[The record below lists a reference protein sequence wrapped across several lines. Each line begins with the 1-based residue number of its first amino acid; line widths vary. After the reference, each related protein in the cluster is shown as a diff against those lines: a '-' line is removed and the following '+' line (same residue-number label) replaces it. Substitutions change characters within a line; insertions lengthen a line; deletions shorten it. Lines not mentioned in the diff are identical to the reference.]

1 MTGSTVFEFK
11 ILTNYVLF
19 FLYKS
24 VFDFFRFVTMP
35 RNRPDVSTMSMKYF
49 TDVFI
54 NIKKKNPLPGW
65 KLTLARS
72 PEVKLNSVR
81 ASGSP
86 DLTSPVGEW
95 IFLFFFIF

>member
-19 FLYKS
+19 VLHKS
-24 VFDFFRFVTMP
+24 VFHFFRFVTMP

-54 NIKKKNPLPGW
+54 NI
-65 KLTLARS
+65 
-72 PEVKLNSVR
+72 
-81 ASGSP
+81 
-86 DLTSPVGEW
+86 
-95 IFLFFFIF
+95 

>member
-19 FLYKS
+19 VLHKS
-24 VFDFFRFVTMP
+24 VFYFFRFVTMP

-54 NIKKKNPLPGW
+54 SIKKKIHWACCIQCQRISQKGCW
-65 KLTLARS
+65 T
-72 PEVKLNSVR
+72 
-81 ASGSP
+81 SGP
-86 DLTSPVGEW
+86 TTSKSCRP
-95 IFLFFFIF
+95 